1 MPILVFLHGLLGSKQ
16 DWQLVIEKLQQKLPH
31 FSSQS
36 YLCLDLP
43 LHGEQSNY
51 SIDNFEQSAQY
62 LSQQISKQIGNK
74 PYILIG
80 YSLGGRLALNYAV
93 QSQYQRGNLVGLILE
108 GANLGL
114 ENEEQKQE
122 RWQNDLSWAK
132 RFKQEKLS
140 EVLNDWYQ
148 QPVFAHLSV
157 SERKQL
163 IAQRM
168 QQSGQNIAQML
179 IATSL
184 AKQPDFRQK
193 VRSFSMPIY
202 YFCGEKDEKFKTMAQ
217 ANNLNLCLIE
227 QAGHNAHLENPGGF
241 TMQLINMMK
250 DNFYHINHE
259 KKRI

>member
-43 LHGEQSNY
+43 LHGEQSHY

-62 LSQQISKQIGNK
+62 LSQQISEQIADK

-80 YSLGGRLALNYAV
+80 YSLGGRLALNYAA
-93 QSQYQRGNLVGLILE
+93 QYQRGNLVGLILE

-122 RWQNDLSWAK
+122 RWQNDCLWAK

-148 QPVFAHLSV
+148 QPVFAHLSA

-168 QQSGQNIAQML
+168 QQSGLNIAHML
-179 IATSL
+179 LATSL

-193 VRSFSMPIY
+193 VRSFSLPIY

-217 ANNLNLCLIE
+217 ENNLNLYLIK
-227 QAGHNAHLENPGGF
+227 QAGHNAHLENPDEF
-241 TMQLINMMK
+241 ALQLINIIK
-250 DNFYHINHE
+250 ETIYIPE
-259 KKRI
+259 Q

>member
-16 DWQLVIEKLQQKLPH
+16 DWLLVIEKLQQKLPH

-43 LHGEQSNY
+43 LHGDQSNY
-51 SIDNFEQSAQY
+51 SIDNFDQSAQY
-62 LSQQISKQIGNK
+62 LSQQISEQIADK

-80 YSLGGRLALNYAV
+80 YSLGGRLALNYAA
-93 QSQYQRGNLVGLILE
+93 QSQYPRGNLVGLILE

-114 ENEEQKQE
+114 ENEQQRQE
-122 RWQNDLSWAK
+122 RWQNDCLWAK
-132 RFKQEKLS
+132 RFQQEKLS
-140 EVLNDWYQ
+140 EVLDDWYQ

-168 QQSGQNIAQML
+168 QQSGQNIAHML
-179 IATSL
+179 LATSL

-193 VRSFSMPIY
+193 VRSFSLPIY
-202 YFCGEKDEKFKTMAQ
+202 YFCGEKDDKFKTMAQ
-217 ANNLNLCLIE
+217 ENNLNLYLIK
-227 QAGHNAHLENPGGF
+227 QAGHNAHLENPEEF
-241 TMQLINMMK
+241 TSQILGIIKLPNV
-250 DNFYHINHE
+250 
-259 KKRI
+259 